1 MQLKKIF
8 LIKKNTRYKS
18 LNVTVAFENAFTQIT
33 SGLSCKLSLSKG
45 DVIATFDPTP
55 SDKGGSA
62 WQDAGGW
69 SLCLLDMKA

>member
-1 MQLKKIF
+1 MSIE
-8 LIKKNTRYKS
+8 
-18 LNVTVAFENAFTQIT
+18 VGQIT

-62 WQDAGGW
+62 WQDAGDMFS
-69 SLCLLDMKA
+69 SLC